1 MIRSRYYRIVR
12 LEIMIKKITV
22 FSVVSIL
29 FCIPMTG
36 ATEWPQWRGPNRD
49 GVSGEVGILKAWPPN
64 GPKMLWRVPLGEGF
78 SGISVS
84 QGRVYTMFSK
94 GDDEFVVCLDATDGR
109 EIWRFRSDSTYYEY
123 EGGNGPRSTPTIDGD
138 LLFAISAQGK
148 LYALNAASGQEV
160 WSHNLPRKFGS
171 KMPRWGYSISPL
183 VDGELLL
190 VEIGGIREKSIVAL
204 NKNSGDVIW
213 SSHEDKLGYSSPIA
227 ITVKGLRQ
235 IIFLTGTNLVSVS
248 PTDGTIYWKYSWQTR
263 GRFGYDVNA
272 ATPVFIPPDKVFI
285 STGYGTGAAVL
296 QLRAFVSP
304 DDDRAATDQIK
315 TNRGAVRI
323 EEIWQS
329 PIMENKLASSVLYE
343 NHLYGFDNSIL
354 KCIEANTGEEK
365 WKSRGFGMGTV
376 IIADGHLILLSGQ
389 GKLGLAEATP
399 AGYREKASAKVLSG
413 RCWTVPALA
422 NGKLYVRNLEEI
434 VCLDMTGTH

>member
-1 MIRSRYYRIVR
+1 MFLV
-12 LEIMIKKITV
+12 L
-22 FSVVSIL
+22 SVL

-160 WSHNLPRKFGS
+160 WSHDLPRKFGS

-183 VDGELLL
+183 VDGESLL
-190 VEIGGIREKSIVAL
+190 VEIGGKGEKSIVAL

-227 ITVKGLRQ
+227 ITVDGVRQ

-263 GRFGYDVNA
+263 GRLGFDVNA

-304 DDDRAATDQIK
+304 DDDRATTGQVKA
-315 TNRGAVRI
+315 NRDAVRI
-323 EEIWQS
+323 EEIWKS

-354 KCIEANTGEEK
+354 KCIEVNTGEEK

-376 IIADGHLILLSGQ
+376 ILADGHLILLSGQ

-399 AGYREKASAKVLSG
+399 AGYIEKASAKVLSG
-413 RCWTVPALA
+413 RCWTVPTLA